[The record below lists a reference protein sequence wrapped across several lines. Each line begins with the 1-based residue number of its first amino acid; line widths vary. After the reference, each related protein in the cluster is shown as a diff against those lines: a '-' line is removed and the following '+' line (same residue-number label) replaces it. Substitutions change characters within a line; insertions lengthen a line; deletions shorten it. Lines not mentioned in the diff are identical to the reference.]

1 MPTAAASCASS
12 MGRSNL
18 LGGWGEALAAEYLR
32 KKRYEIVAQGWRCK
46 FGEIDLIVKNRKYLA
61 FVEVKLRKSDR
72 FAAAMEYV
80 DRRKQDRLRMTAS
93 LYLSRNETK
102 FQPRFDVIEIYAP
115 DGMDTADPEIIHL
128 EDAFQ

>member
-1 MPTAAASCASS
+1 

-61 FVEVKLRKSDR
+61 FVEVKLRKNDR

-80 DRRKQDRLRMTAS
+80 DRRKQDRLRVTAS
-93 LYLSRNETK
+93 LYLSRNETSL
-102 FQPRFDVIEIYAP
+102 QPRFDVIEIYAP
-115 DGMDTADPEIIHL
+115 LGMDTANPEIIHL